1 MAFPSLAEIQK
12 KVAVKQETDS
22 APANESTAP
31 TPEPTANE
39 TVEGQAAEASPE
51 PDAQPTPEPTQEQ
64 EAQPESGESE
74 PDRIPYGRF
83 KDKVDQV
90 NTLKE
95 TNELLLKQLEA
106 LKSGSVEEKQPEPE
120 ETDPLLDRLNSLDEY
135 ADADMVSVMKDMA
148 AELKTL
154 RAQAS
159 TSEQSVNQMRVQERV
174 QKIESEIE
182 QVTGDIGVHDAKA
195 ARVFILQSLSQDP
208 NLKVSE
214 LADSFKSWEQ
224 QQEDI
229 ILQRLGLS
237 RPAKDAPKQEDE
249 TPDTPP
255 RPSHAGSS
263 SPKVS
268 AKSDKPLTLKQLRK
282 TIGAGRRR

>member
-31 TPEPTANE
+31 MPEPTANE

-120 ETDPLLDRLNSLDEY
+120 EADPLLDRLNSLDEY

-182 QVTGDIGVHDAKA
+182 QVTGNIGVHDAKA

-229 ILQRLGLS
+229 ILQRLGLN

-249 TPDTPP
+249 APDTPP

-268 AKSDKPLTLKQLRK
+268 AKNDKPLTLKQLRK

>member
-120 ETDPLLDRLNSLDEY
+120 EADPLLERLNSLDEY

-229 ILQRLGLS
+229 ILQRLGLN

>member
-120 ETDPLLDRLNSLDEY
+120 EADPLLDRLNSLDEY

-208 NLKVSE
+208 NLKVSD

-268 AKSDKPLTLKQLRK
+268 AKNDKPLTLKQLRK

>member
-12 KVAVKQETDS
+12 KVAVKQETES

-31 TPEPTANE
+31 APEPTANE
-39 TVEGQAAEASPE
+39 TVEGQTTEASPE
-51 PDAQPTPEPTQEQ
+51 AEAQPTPEPTQEQ

-106 LKSGSVEEKQPEPE
+106 LKQQPGEEIQPEPE
-120 ETDPLLDRLNSLDEY
+120 PADPLLERLDSLDEY
-135 ADADMVSVMKDMA
+135 ADSDMVSVMKDMA

-182 QVTGDIGVHDAKA
+182 QVTGTIGVHDAKA
-195 ARVFILQSLSQDP
+195 ARIFILQSLSQDP
-208 NLKVSE
+208 NLKVND

-224 QQEDI
+224 QQEDL
-229 ILQRLGLS
+229 ILKRLGMS
-237 RPAKDAPKQEDE
+237 RPAEKAPKQESE
-249 TPDTPP
+249 APDTPP

-263 SPKVS
+263 SPKELS
-268 AKSDKPLTLKQLRK
+268 EPKKGITLKELRK

>member
-120 ETDPLLDRLNSLDEY
+120 EADPLLDRLNSLDEY

-208 NLKVSE
+208 NLKVSD

>member
-120 ETDPLLDRLNSLDEY
+120 EADPLLERLNSLDEY